1 MRTRKKKNKPKLHK
15 HKLVNISKQK
25 KENKLKMLDNL
36 KTIIINNNC
45 KLPSMFSSQSD
56 VINLN
61 SWFNIKKNLSITTHD
76 DINYNTTNTCSKN
89 NNQDKNFTKCK
100 KYEML
105 LTDSQKQI
113 INKWLEATTIMYN
126 ETVKYIKKNYE
137 FTKNAVVM
145 STKIQNE
152 KIKNKNDNYS
162 SFADPLIR
170 MLENKTIYDTNYSN
184 EITRKINRFAINS
197 EKISN
202 IESEKLKLTQNKHG
216 YYNGRYLRNNMTEIK
231 ENIIKNTILNNNKK
245 TAISAHILDQTIFN
259 LATNI
264 KSARTNLERHN
275 IKSFRIR
282 YLKLNRNSQTL
293 DIEKNEIHNNKIF
306 PNKLG
311 PIIYKYNGQIC
322 EPNIN
327 RGVKINYNSIT
338 NKYTLLVPNYENP
351 ITENKEENMIILDP
365 GLRTFMTGI
374 SENSTIDI
382 CNDVNKTIKTKL
394 EKNNILFEKAKQKI
408 NECESLQESE
418 KQKLIDKKRNI
429 KNKRNK
435 RAYKKI
441 HNMVD
446 DLHWKTA
453 NYLAKNFNYILLGN
467 MSTKSITRKSNKNLA
482 DLQKTACLRTRYF
495 EFYQR
500 LEFKCKQYKT
510 LFKSVNE
517 CYTSKLCSIC
527 GNVKEDLGESK
538 IYNCASCNLCIDRDI
553 NGARNIYI
561 KSLI

>member
-1 MRTRKKKNKPKLHK
+1 M
-15 HKLVNISKQK
+15 
-25 KENKLKMLDNL
+25 
-36 KTIIINNNC
+36 
-45 KLPSMFSSQSD
+45 
-56 VINLN
+56 
-61 SWFNIKKNLSITTHD
+61 
-76 DINYNTTNTCSKN
+76 
-89 NNQDKNFTKCK
+89 
-100 KYEML
+100 
-105 LTDSQKQI
+105 
-113 INKWLEATTIMYN
+113 
-126 ETVKYIKKNYE
+126 
-137 FTKNAVVM
+137 
-145 STKIQNE
+145 
-152 KIKNKNDNYS
+152 
-162 SFADPLIR
+162 
-170 MLENKTIYDTNYSN
+170 
-184 EITRKINRFAINS
+184 
-197 EKISN
+197 
-202 IESEKLKLTQNKHG
+202 
-216 YYNGRYLRNNMTEIK
+216 
-231 ENIIKNTILNNNKK
+231 
-245 TAISAHILDQTIFN
+245 
-259 LATNI
+259 ATNI

-365 GLRTFMTGI
+365 GLRTFMTGV

-453 NYLAKNFNYILLGN
+453 NYLAKNGCPVIYRSQVLHERAFYSLKQQLHEQLNLTHYTHATSPIRRYVDVLIQKLFKNIDDNLDNINIINDINTFEINLKRLYRMWDYTKASQTIKNGKHYIVSFVGIE
-467 MSTKSITRKSNKNLA
+467 K
-482 DLQKTACLRTRYF
+482 D
-495 EFYQR
+495 R
-500 LEFKCKQYKT
+500 LEFYCQDLKIFISAKVPFT
-510 LFKSVNE
+510 LFSSPDVEATAVAAANA
-517 CYTSKLCSIC
+517 T
-527 GNVKEDLGESK
+527 V
-538 IYNCASCNLCIDRDI
+538 
-553 NGARNIYI
+553 NIYGQEYTI
-561 KSLI
+561 TNKYNLPLYLIEDTKNTMFHKILIEFEKN